1 MFQKAC
7 LLFFCVFISFAFF
20 PPNRAEKKANKVIS
34 KFYETDGF
42 SKNKITFSEE
52 IQLQLKSDF
61 SQGNLFEILENDK
74 FLGYGYMGN
83 AKSKTAT
90 FDYLVLFDSEFI
102 ITKSTVLIYR
112 EEYGG
117 EISSKR
123 WLKQFIGK
131 DSSSELIYNNNI
143 IPISGATISVK
154 SMTIAV
160 NDLLSSLAQLQD
172 LKLI

>member
-1 MFQKAC
+1 MFKRIFA
-7 LLFFCVFISFAFF
+7 FVFCVFISFAFVS
-20 PPNRAEKKANKVIS
+20 PNRVEKKANKVIS
-34 KFYETDGF
+34 KFYETEDF
-42 SKNKITFSEE
+42 SKRKLSFSEE
-52 IQLQLKSDF
+52 IQKQIKSDI
-61 SQGNLFEILENDK
+61 SQGNLFEIIENNQ
-74 FLGYGYMGN
+74 FLGYGYLGN
-83 AKSKTAT
+83 ARSKAAT

-131 DSSSELIYNNNI
+131 DSSSQLIYNENI

-154 SMTIAV
+154 SMTNAV
-160 NDLLSSLAQLQD
+160 NDLLISIAKLQE
-172 LKLI
+172 LNLI